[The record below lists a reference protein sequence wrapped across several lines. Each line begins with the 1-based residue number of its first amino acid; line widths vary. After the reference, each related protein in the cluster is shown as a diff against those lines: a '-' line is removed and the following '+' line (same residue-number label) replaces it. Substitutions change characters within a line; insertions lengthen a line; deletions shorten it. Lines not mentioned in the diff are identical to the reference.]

1 MSGVEY
7 DLQYT
12 ALTQNAWDQ
21 FRIIAERPV
30 LDLEKAFLKELS
42 EGNRQAGVEMAES
55 ICKDY
60 RRTGR
65 YFDEIMEDWD
75 GTEFR

>member
-1 MSGVEY
+1 MGSDPDHCKKTCFGFGKEV
-7 DLQYT
+7 
-12 ALTQNAWDQ
+12 
-21 FRIIAERPV
+21 
-30 LDLEKAFLKELS
+30 LKELS
-42 EGNRQAGVEMAES
+42 KDNRKAGVEMAKT

-65 YFDEIMEDWD
+65 YFDEIMEDWN